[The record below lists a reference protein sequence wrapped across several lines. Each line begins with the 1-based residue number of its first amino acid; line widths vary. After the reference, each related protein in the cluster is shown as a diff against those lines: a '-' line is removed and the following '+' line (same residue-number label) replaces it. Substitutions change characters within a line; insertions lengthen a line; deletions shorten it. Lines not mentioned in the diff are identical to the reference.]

1 MLKREKD
8 KLLASIFTNSPGLV
22 NLWAKKAD
30 IVTNTSTPWAT
41 PADDILQ
48 GPISLVATA
57 GVHLIGQPPFDMD
70 DPEGDT
76 SYREIPSS
84 TPAGALTITHN
95 YYDHRD
101 ADADINVVFP
111 LERLQ
116 DLAAEGFIGKIARR
130 HFSFMGHIL
139 GSRLERLVG
148 GTARAVAAEMKRD
161 KVRAVVLTPPE
172 GSATSPWD

>member
-1 MLKREKD
+1 MLKPEKD
-8 KLLASIFTNSPGLV
+8 KLLASLFTKSPGLV

-30 IVTNTSTPWAT
+30 IVTHTSTPWAT
-41 PADDILQ
+41 AASDILQ
-48 GPISLVATA
+48 GPISLVTTA

-84 TPAGALTITHN
+84 TPAGTLTITHN
-95 YYDHRD
+95 YFDHRD

-111 LERLQ
+111 VERLKE
-116 DLAAEGFIGKIARR
+116 LAIEGFIGKIARC

-139 GSRLERLVG
+139 GSRLERLIG
-148 GTARAVAAEMKRD
+148 ETAPAVAAELKRD
-161 KVRAVVLTPPE
+161 KVRAVVLTP
-172 GSATSPWD
+172 S

>member
-1 MLKREKD
+1 MIKPAKD
-8 KLLASIFTNSPGLV
+8 KLLASMFTNSPMLV
-22 NLWAKKAD
+22 NLWAKQAD
-30 IVTNTSTPWAT
+30 IITHASTPWAT
-41 PADDILQ
+41 PAEDILQ
-48 GPISLVATA
+48 GPVALVTTA

-70 DPEGDT
+70 DPEGDA

-84 TPAGALTITHN
+84 APAGALTITHN

-116 DLAAEGFIGKIARR
+116 DLEREGFIGRVARR

-148 GTARAVAAEMKRD
+148 ETAPAVAAEMKKD
-161 KVRAVVLTPPE
+161 NIRAALLTP
-172 GSATSPWD
+172 G

>member
-48 GPISLVATA
+48 GPIALVTTA

-70 DPEGDT
+70 NPEGDT
-76 SYREIPSS
+76 SFREIPSS

-101 ADADINVVFP
+101 AEADINVVFP
-111 LERLQ
+111 VERLQ
-116 DLAAEGFIGKIARR
+116 ELASEGFIGRIARR

-139 GSRLERLVG
+139 GSRLDRLIG
-148 GTARAVAAEMKRD
+148 ETAPALAAEMKKD
-161 KVRAVVLTPPE
+161 GIRAALLTP
-172 GSATSPWD
+172 G

>member
-48 GPISLVATA
+48 GPIALVTTA

-70 DPEGDT
+70 NPEGDA
-76 SYREIPSS
+76 SFREIPSS

-101 ADADINVVFP
+101 AEADINVVLP
-111 LERLQ
+111 VERLQ
-116 DLAAEGFIGKIARR
+116 ELETEGFIGRIARR

-148 GTARAVAAEMKRD
+148 ETAPAVAAEMKKD
-161 KVRAVVLTPPE
+161 GIRAALLTP
-172 GSATSPWD
+172 G

>member
-1 MLKREKD
+1 MMKPAKD

-22 NLWAKKAD
+22 NLWATHAD

-48 GPISLVATA
+48 GPIALVTTA

-70 DPEGDT
+70 DPEGDA
-76 SYREIPSS
+76 SFREIPSS
-84 TPAGALTITHN
+84 APAGALTITHN

-111 LERLQ
+111 VERLQ
-116 DLAAEGFIGKIARR
+116 DLAGRRVHRQDCPAPLLVHGTHPGIPAGAARR
-130 HFSFMGHIL
+130 
-139 GSRLERLVG
+139 
-148 GTARAVAAEMKRD
+148 
-161 KVRAVVLTPPE
+161 
-172 GSATSPWD
+172 